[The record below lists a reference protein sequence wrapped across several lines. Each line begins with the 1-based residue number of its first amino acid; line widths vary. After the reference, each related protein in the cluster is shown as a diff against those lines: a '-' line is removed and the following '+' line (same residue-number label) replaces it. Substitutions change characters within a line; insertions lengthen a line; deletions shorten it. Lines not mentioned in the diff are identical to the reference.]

1 MEHIRKYEG
10 ATLPNLYRNLSSRS
24 EEWHKSEPAELELDG
39 GREDGDDLDFV
50 DSDNEVDYGDD
61 LFVDYVNVE
70 LVLFVSVYKGILGAT
85 QTSRFFFSY
94 SKRRLCENLQYN
106 AKLDSPHRVS
116 NVAHGRSGPLFLPI
130 PLPLP

>member
-85 QTSRFFFSY
+85 QTSRFFF
-94 SKRRLCENLQYN
+94 L
-106 AKLDSPHRVS
+106 
-116 NVAHGRSGPLFLPI
+116 
-130 PLPLP
+130 

>member
-70 LVLFVSVYKGILGAT
+70 LVLFVSVYKGILGG
-85 QTSRFFFSY
+85 QKRKVHPNVSLFFAY
-94 SKRRLCENLQYN
+94 SKRCLRGNL
-106 AKLDSPHRVS
+106 
-116 NVAHGRSGPLFLPI
+116 
-130 PLPLP
+130 